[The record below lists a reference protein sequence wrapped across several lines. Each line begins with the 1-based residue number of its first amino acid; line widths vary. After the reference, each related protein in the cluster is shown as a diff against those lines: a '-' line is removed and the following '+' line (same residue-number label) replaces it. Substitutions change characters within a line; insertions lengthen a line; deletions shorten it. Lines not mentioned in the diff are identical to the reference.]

1 MKINTKPTK
10 MTPRQTRT
18 AEFEAE
24 IAQEWSEY
32 YYDFMTTH
40 DGGLF
45 ILDPETFSSNPN
57 ISLKTIENHPE
68 YEWQVEGILK
78 NPHLTWDFLKAF
90 KDGRFAHEKYVLS
103 MFRMNSTHYAMDYT
117 RNAEL
122 REIGPEPR
130 EREKNDVTIE
140 EINDEKLLENDAFWS
155 KNIFPHHIRENPEI
169 QWHYTA
175 YAACNPNMTIDYL
188 RELYDTNKLSRKRRS
203 ILFSPITNSVF
214 TYDDIMENS
223 DIPWNYKD
231 FGENG
236 TLKFD
241 FILDNHTICDGV
253 DYLENVCV
261 NDFRVEKEAFLE
273 RRRREYLTAYKIQ
286 QWWWCVTSH
295 PANVVCRRRLERDY
309 AEMFQVTPN

>member
-1 MKINTKPTK
+1 MTSS
-10 MTPRQTRT
+10 TPRQDRT
-18 AEFEAE
+18 ANFEAQ

-32 YYDFMTTH
+32 YFDFMTTH
-40 DGGLF
+40 DGGIF
-45 ILDPETFSSNPN
+45 ILDQETFSANPN

-68 YEWQVEGILK
+68 YEWQDEGILK
-78 NPHLTWDFLKAF
+78 NQHLTWNFLKAF
-90 KDGRFAHEKYVLS
+90 KGGRFAREKHALS
-103 MFRMNSTHYAMDYT
+103 MFRMNSNNYT
-117 RNAEL
+117 RDYAKNADL
-122 REIGPEPR
+122 REIGPDPR

-140 EINDEKLLENDAFWS
+140 QINDEKLLENDAFWS

-214 TYDDIMENS
+214 TYDDIIENS

-236 TLKFD
+236 TLTFD
-241 FILDNHTICDGV
+241 FILENPTICAGV

-273 RRRREYLTAYKIQ
+273 RRRREYMAAYQIQ
-286 QWWWCVTSH
+286 QWWLRVTSD
-295 PANVVCRRRLERDY
+295 PRNVVCRRRLEREFD
-309 AEMFQVTPN
+309 EMFQVTPN

>member
-1 MKINTKPTK
+1 

-78 NPHLTWDFLKAF
+78 NPHLTWDFLKGF

-103 MFRMNSTHYAMDYT
+103 MFRMNSTHYTRDYV
-117 RNAEL
+117 RNADL
-122 REIGPEPR
+122 REIGPDPR

-241 FILDNHTICDGV
+241 FILENHTICNGV

-273 RRRREYLTAYKIQ
+273 RRRREYLAAYKIQ